1 MQIRRFEAKTMTVA
15 LRMVKDELGPEAV
28 ILSARSLKKG
38 SGVFG
43 TAKNVG
49 VEVTAATDT
58 YYPSVKNAY
67 PQAGNA
73 YSKADKGFPAVS
85 EDYSRVGKA
94 SSSYANEA
102 ASPKPHSRPP
112 EVERKKKKGMLQSFQ
127 GGLRGLTGRRRVNV
141 GEDREA
147 AGIEKKWTQLLQ
159 HFVSQEI
166 MHETACQFIENFK
179 ETADPDDIFKGKNAA
194 KYLTAC
200 IEDMGVVDGR
210 AIAPGKTP
218 KVLAL
223 IGPCGVGKTT
233 TIAKLAVQ
241 QTMDHKKDVVLI
253 NLDNYRIGADA
264 QLSSYARIIGVP
276 LEAAG
281 SPAEFKAAVK
291 KHSKKDLIL
300 VDTPGISHNN
310 SGQIKRL
317 SEFLGAL
324 KSFEAHLVL
333 DAAAKEKILLDT
345 IKRFQDLP
353 LHRLIFTK
361 IDESDTY
368 GSLLNLSL
376 KSKMPLSFLSTG
388 QQVPEDLGFVTADKL
403 ADLILNTDGFSFP
416 EESEDSHPGN
426 AGSRAGRVGT
436 VNAAYLVAN
445 KNSDVYH
452 DPSCKWARK
461 IKPENIIEFRS
472 AAEAESKRFIPC
484 RNCNTERIEKRSN
497 IPQTRDRVR
506 ISSYR

>member
-67 PQAGNA
+67 SQ
-73 YSKADKGFPAVS
+73 ADKFYPSGGTAYPKVNKEA
-85 EDYSRVGKA
+85 
-94 SSSYANEA
+94 SSYANEP
-102 ASPKPHSRPP
+102 ASPNSHGRPP

-127 GGLRGLTGRRRVNV
+127 GGLRGLTGRRRGNA
-141 GEDREA
+141 GEDKEA
-147 AGIEKKWTQLLQ
+147 DVIEKKWTRLLQ

-179 ETADPDDIFKGKNAA
+179 ETADPDDIFDGKNAA
-194 KYLTAC
+194 KYLAAC
-200 IEDMGVVDGR
+200 IEDMGIIDGR
-210 AIAPGKTP
+210 GIASGKTP
-218 KVLAL
+218 KILAL

-241 QTMDHKKDVVLI
+241 QAVDRKQDVVLI

-264 QLSSYARIIGVP
+264 QLTSYARIIGVP
-276 LEAAG
+276 VEAAG

-300 VDTPGISHNN
+300 VDTPGISHGN
-310 SGQIKRL
+310 SEQIKRL
-317 SEFLGAL
+317 SEFFGAL
-324 KSFEAHLVL
+324 KSIEAHLVL

-345 IKRFQDLP
+345 VKRFQDLP
-353 LHRLIFTK
+353 MQRLIFTK
-361 IDESDTY
+361 IDESPTC

-376 KSKMPLSFLSTG
+376 KSKIPLSFLSSG
-388 QQVPEDLGFVTADKL
+388 QQVPEDLSFVTADKL
-403 ADLILNTDGFSFP
+403 ADLILNTDVFSIP
-416 EESEDSHPGN
+416 EDKDDSYPENVGYRAGN
-426 AGSRAGRVGT
+426 AGSRADRVRT
-436 VNAAYLVAN
+436 VDEAYLVAN

-452 DPSCKWARK
+452 DPGCKWARK
-461 IKPENIIEFRS
+461 IKPENIIEFKS
-472 AAEAESKRFIPC
+472 TAEAESKRFIPC